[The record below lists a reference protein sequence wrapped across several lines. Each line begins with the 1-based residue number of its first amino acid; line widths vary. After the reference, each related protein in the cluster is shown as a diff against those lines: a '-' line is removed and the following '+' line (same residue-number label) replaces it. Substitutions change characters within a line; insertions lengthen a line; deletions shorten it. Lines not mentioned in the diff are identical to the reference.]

1 MFLSSS
7 FPCTHSVDESVGMAR
22 LASSTLVHAA
32 SHVPLTAQDR
42 VRVESHPPDFEFD
55 EGWRL
60 RAADEVVFLYTV
72 TRTHTRMRTNTCMH
86 AADSS

>member
-42 VRVESHPPDFEFD
+42 VRVESHRPDFEFD

-60 RAADEVVFLYTV
+60 RAADEVFFYIQLHA
-72 TRTHTRMRTNTCMH
+72 HTRMRTNTCMH